1 MATKGTQS
9 KAIVTKKILDTFEG
23 SFQYDKEIRI
33 PLIEDGSEIQLK
45 CVLTCAKTNVLPNG
59 DNAIPGA
66 ENAEINF
73 EVEEPVKT
81 TINKNIEPTQE
92 EKDNI
97 KRLMD
102 VLGL

>member
-1 MATKGTQS
+1 MATKGATS
-9 KAIVTKKILDTFEG
+9 KTIATKKILEVFEG

-33 PLIEDGSEIQLK
+33 PFIEDGNEIQLK

-66 ENAEINF
+66 ENTEINF
-73 EVEEPVKT
+73 DSNELVTPAVEKIV
-81 TINKNIEPTQE
+81 EPTQE
-92 EKDNI
+92 EKDNV